1 MKLGYG
7 EPIKALQPT
16 KKTLP
21 FTSNEVGIYLFI
33 LNSPNKQHLVTSYEV
48 PDIAQVRGNML

>member
-33 LNSPNKQHLVTSYEV
+33 LNSPSKHLVTSYEV

>member
-33 LNSPNKQHLVTSYEV
+33 LNSPSKYLVTSYEV